1 MCNRILHRKGQW
13 CFRDAGIEPI
23 TSSSWIPS
31 CWGLALFKQPYEVDS
46 VPHTSAWLANLSGK
60 GFEAVL
66 LRHHGGCS
74 SQQTYTLGYREKSKS
89 HLQIANEHIIFLL
102 HIILKDLHLLKF
114 SFVWNSPLLFNRQ
127 SWNMFWKAYWRLQ
140 AAFFS
145 FLHNKWLKHNNFGI
159 CFVDS
164 FSMWRIIRT

>member
-1 MCNRILHRKGQW
+1 MLGYSQLLAHLG
-13 CFRDAGIEPI
+13 F
-23 TSSSWIPS
+23 PS
-31 CWGLALFKQPYEVDS
+31 CWGLALVKQLYEVNS
-46 VPHTSAWLANLSGK
+46 LPHTRAWLANLSGK

-66 LRHHGGCS
+66 LRHHGSCS
-74 SQQTYTLGYREKSKS
+74 SQQTYTLGSRLKSKS
-89 HLQIANEHIIFLL
+89 HLQIASEHIIFML

-114 SFVWNSPLLFNRQ
+114 SFVWNSPLLFNWQ
-127 SWNMFWKAYWRLQ
+127 SWNMFWKTHWGLQ

-164 FSMWRIIRT
+164 FSVWRIICT